1 MSSTLQLN
9 TLRGNAQVKANL
21 SWSGATP
28 QGTIDY

>member
-9 TLRGNAQVKANL
+9 TLRCNAQVTANL